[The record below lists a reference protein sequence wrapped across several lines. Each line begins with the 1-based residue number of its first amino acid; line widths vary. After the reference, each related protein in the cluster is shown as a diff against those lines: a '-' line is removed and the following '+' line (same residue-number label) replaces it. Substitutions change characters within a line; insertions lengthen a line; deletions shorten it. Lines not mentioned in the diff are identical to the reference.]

1 MTDLQ
6 QRLDD
11 LRQALADVRAGNSDR
26 SILDIERA
34 ARDLMADAKNTPYE
48 NAAQS
53 LFADTVR
60 VSAGG
65 ESGSQGSTT
74 ASAANVRGLLR
85 RARIRIEIA
94 GDEDDIDEAL
104 DILEQ
109 ALSVNPSDP
118 ETLELLEAAA
128 AHNDQA
134 NHRVS
139 DLFAR
144 YNVARRAAPSQTQ
157 TLAQS
162 SNRGGNRQNDYE
174 LEELD
179 DDDSASDTGPTL
191 PSGSKA
197 SPTPPGLITRTDRAV
212 NQRSRADEADLP
224 VPPRFPTSAGYP
236 APEDQQRNEA
246 AGRTSG
252 NDRRR
257 KTSTQNMPST
267 LAGGLNADVDDL
279 LTDLTQSYYAGD
291 YQVTIETAN
300 RILTLQPGN
309 PTALE
314 YRQKSEDNLIR
325 GVVPDHRIPFD
336 ARVSYNRAKSLERA
350 GNYED
355 AERLYREARDLAE
368 RSGILSWKDAEQAM
382 LDIQDLALARELVND
397 GDRLLATDNWG
408 EALRKYEGAMR
419 VVPNDPQTE
428 ERIETVRRVQ
438 QDADQASVQI
448 STLSGALTDQAAQ
461 LRNALGILARV
472 RQLLPNS
479 QRIGQLQTEANNRL
493 SSIKAQIIDQ
503 AQGAL
508 TRAANAVSID
518 EKLSLSNEA
527 ARMLELGVELDP
539 GDAKISEMV
548 LQARSTAGEMQRA
561 RQTIERAA
569 SLIAQNFDQEIS
581 QARTML
587 AGLRDF
593 AQDDRYRNIVNDLLS
608 RYMERAELAVE
619 EGNITEA
626 QTWMDAMK
634 DDPFRI
640 LGRRAEIHRLE
651 SIVRRRQRGR
661 SAVIGGIIGGIILL
675 IAIGAFFTRDAW
687 LPVLYPPTA
696 TPTLTPTETFTP
708 SVTPTASA
716 TATDTYTPTITLT
729 PSDTPTPTDTST
741 PTDTQTPTATATL
754 TYTPT
759 PSFTP
764 SDTPTTT
771 LTPSITP
778 TPEVLCRLVAINQDG
793 LNVRSQPTTN
803 STRTGNVP
811 RNTAMAVIEQTL
823 GPDDGRV
830 WYRVRVT
837 VDQSEIN
844 GWVRSDNTTP
854 QTGESCPPIPTPAAP

>member
-11 LRQALADVRAGNSDR
+11 LRQALIEVRAGNSDR

-48 NAAQS
+48 SAAQS

-65 ESGSQGSTT
+65 ETGSQASTT

-94 GDEDDIDEAL
+94 GDEDDIDEAI

-109 ALSVNPSDP
+109 ALSVNSSDP
-118 ETLELLEAAA
+118 ETIEMLEAAA

-139 DLFAR
+139 DLFTR
-144 YNVARRAAPSQTQ
+144 YNVERQPAPVQRSGRSATSVAADD
-157 TLAQS
+157 
-162 SNRGGNRQNDYE
+162 DYD

-179 DDDSASDTGPTL
+179 DVDASDTGPTL
-191 PSGSKA
+191 PGA
-197 SPTPPGLITRTDRAV
+197 GNGSPTPPGLITRTDRAV
-212 NQRSRADEADLP
+212 NQRGRADDVDLP
-224 VPPRFPTSAGYP
+224 VPPRFTTSAGYP

-246 AGRTSG
+246 TGRG
-252 NDRRR
+252 GDRRR
-257 KTSTQNMPST
+257 KTSTQNMSST
-267 LAGGLNADVDDL
+267 LASGLNADVDDL

-309 PTALE
+309 PTAME

-382 LDIQDLALARELVND
+382 LDIQDLALARELVGD

-408 EALRKYEGAMR
+408 EALRKYEGALR

-428 ERIETVRRVQ
+428 ERIETIRRVQ

-448 STLSGALTDQAAQ
+448 NTLSGSLTDQAAQ

-493 SSIKAQIIDQ
+493 GSIKAQIIDQ

-619 EGNITEA
+619 EGNIAEA
-626 QTWMDAMK
+626 QTWMDAMR

-651 SIVRRRQRGR
+651 NIVRRRQRSR
-661 SAVIGGIIGGIILL
+661 SVAAGGIAGGIILL
-675 IAIGAFFTRDAW
+675 LALGALFTRDAW

-696 TPTLTPTETFTP
+696 TPTLTPTQTFTP

-716 TATDTYTPTITLT
+716 TATDTHTPTITLT
-729 PSDTPTPTDTST
+729 PSDTATPTDTST
-741 PTDTQTPTATATL
+741 PTDTQTPTDTATATF
-754 TYTPT
+754 TATA
-759 PSFTP
+759 SFTP

-778 TPEVLCRLVAINQDG
+778 TPEVLCRLVAVNQQG
-793 LNVRSQPTTN
+793 LFVRARATTN
-803 STRTGNVP
+803 SPQVGIVP
-811 RNTAMAVIEQTL
+811 ANTAMAVTEQTR
-823 GPDDGRV
+823 GIDDGRT
-830 WYRVRVT
+830 WYRIRVT

-854 QTGESCPPIPTPAAP
+854 QTGEQCPALPTPEAP